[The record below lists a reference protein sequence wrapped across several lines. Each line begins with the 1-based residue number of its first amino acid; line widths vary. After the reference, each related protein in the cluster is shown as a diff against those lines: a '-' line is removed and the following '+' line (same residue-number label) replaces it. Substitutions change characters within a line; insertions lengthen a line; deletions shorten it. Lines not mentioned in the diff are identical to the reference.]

1 MSQIS
6 GSRIERQPASKLVV
20 LFGIAFLVA
29 YRFGMAFTQD
39 FTAPFWFPDAIL
51 LSTLLLR
58 PSNEWWLYVLATLPI
73 RLFPSVPQN
82 TPVWFLVACFANNA
96 LKALLSAWL
105 LRRASRDRSW
115 FDNLHEF
122 GRYFGVTV
130 LLTPALSAAAGAAAR
145 SVLGSVF

>member
-20 LFGIAFLVA
+20 LFGIAFLLA

-73 RLFPSVPQN
+73 RLFLFVPQG
-82 TPVWFLVACFANNA
+82 TPLWFLLACFANDS
-96 LKALLSAWL
+96 LKVLFSAWL
-105 LRRASRDRSW
+105 LRHNSRD
-115 FDNLHEF
+115 
-122 GRYFGVTV
+122 
-130 LLTPALSAAAGAAAR
+130 
-145 SVLGSVF
+145 